1 MSTLQAAN
9 YHPKKSF
16 PTIFIGLA
24 VFLLAIFGAWAQDT
38 PNNSKT
44 SLAKKDS
51 IRYGPNTT
59 RYYYWHTLYNNITD
73 TLYIDTT
80 YANRHRY
87 NMVQRN
93 GNTWQDLGIFG
104 TATQPIFYRE
114 PEQIGTRLGYNS
126 LAPYRLQRDEV
137 RYFDSYSPF
146 TDLDYI
152 QGGKGR
158 TRLRVTHARS
168 ITPDASAA
176 IFFQRQESNKI
187 LGRNSRRNDPLLSIQ
202 NYGAIT
208 RFFSKDL
215 RYKLLAHFLYSEHAV
230 QENGGY
236 NTDEL
241 SPANSETLANLSPQ
255 ELAYSLEEVV
265 SREKVRTFH
274 LYQQFDLKKDS
285 TQPAK
290 LTIQLFHQ
298 LEWLRQINEYT
309 DENLAGNVATFYRR
323 LPFDINRFRGKKLTY
338 LTDYQQLDNRAGIK
352 GQWNALRYRA
362 YLRSRLYGFEANY
375 TDVSTLADSIERVN
389 IAPEWF
395 AGFAANIPVYRH
407 HKLEAEGELQLPM
420 RDYRTKLVYINK
432 WFRGTWL
439 RTVFSPDLTQRHVFG
454 SFFKWNNADF
464 SRIVS
469 DRLNY
474 ETDFIPVSFI
484 KKYLSFSR
492 FAGFENIQNMVY
504 YDTAGIA
511 RQTTEGVRILH
522 AGMHLRARWNY
533 LQWLTQIM
541 YSYNMGEDVFR
552 VPSLLINSQLFVQKK
567 FFRDE
572 LDGQFGVDFHWKSA
586 FYANAFMPPT
596 QQFILNDRYL
606 TDGFPVLDLFFNF
619 KISKALLFVKV
630 TNLLQD
636 IAGKAYFNTPRYYA
650 QPRSLELGINWL
662 FFD

>member
-1 MSTLQAAN
+1 M
-9 YHPKKSF
+9 
-16 PTIFIGLA
+16 A
-24 VFLLAIFGAWAQDT
+24 VFLFAVSGAWAQDT
-38 PNNSKT
+38 PKNSNT
-44 SLAKKDS
+44 PPAKKDS

-114 PEQIGTRLGYNS
+114 PEQIGTRLGYNA

-137 RYFDSYSPF
+137 RYFDSYSPV

-176 IFFQRQESNKI
+176 IFFQRQEANKI

-202 NYGAIT
+202 NYGAMT

-215 RYKLLAHFLYSEHAV
+215 RYKLVAHFLYSEHAV

-241 SPANSETLANLSPQ
+241 SPANSESLANLSPQ

-285 TQPAK
+285 TQQAK
-290 LTIQLFHQ
+290 LTTQLFHQ

-323 LPFDINRFRGKKLTY
+323 LPFNINLFRGQQLTY

-362 YLRSRLYGFEANY
+362 YLRSRLYSFEADY
-375 TDVSTLADSIERVN
+375 TDVSTLADSVKRVN

-395 AGFAANIPVYRH
+395 AGFAANIPIYRH

-420 RDYRTKLVYINK
+420 RDYRAKLVYINK

-454 SFFKWNNADF
+454 SFFKWDNPDF
-464 SRIVS
+464 YRTIS

-474 ETDFIPVSFI
+474 ETDFIPVPFL

-522 AGMHLRARWNY
+522 AGVHLRARWNY

-552 VPSLLINSQLFVQKK
+552 IPPLLINSQLFVQKK

-586 FYANAFMPPT
+586 FYANAFMPST

>member
-1 MSTLQAAN
+1 M
-9 YHPKKSF
+9 
-16 PTIFIGLA
+16 A
-24 VFLLAIFGAWAQDT
+24 VFLLAVSGAWAQDT
-38 PNNSKT
+38 PNNSNT
-44 SLAKKDS
+44 APAKKDS

-114 PEQIGTRLGYNS
+114 PEQIGTRLGYNA

-137 RYFDSYSPF
+137 RYFDSYSPV

-176 IFFQRQESNKI
+176 IFFQRQEANKI

-202 NYGAIT
+202 NYGAMT

-285 TQPAK
+285 TQQAK
-290 LTIQLFHQ
+290 LTTQLFHQ

-323 LPFDINRFRGKKLTY
+323 LPFDINRFRRQQLTY

-375 TDVSTLADSIERVN
+375 TDVSTLADSVKRVN

-395 AGFAANIPVYRH
+395 AGFAANIPVYKH

-420 RDYRTKLVYINK
+420 RDYRAKLIYINK

-454 SFFKWNNADF
+454 SFFKWDNTDF
-464 SRIVS
+464 SRTVS

-474 ETDFIPVSFI
+474 ETDFIPVPFI

-522 AGMHLRARWNY
+522 AGVHLRASWNY

-552 VPSLLINSQLFVQKK
+552 VPPLLINSQLFVQKK

-586 FYANAFMPPT
+586 FYANAFMPST